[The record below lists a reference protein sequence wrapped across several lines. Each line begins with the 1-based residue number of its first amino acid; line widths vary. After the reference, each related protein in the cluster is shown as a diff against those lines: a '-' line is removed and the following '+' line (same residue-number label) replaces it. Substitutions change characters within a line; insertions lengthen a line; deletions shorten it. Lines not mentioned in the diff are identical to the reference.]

1 MPFHEVCQARQVHR
15 ALKAHQAH
23 QARMHV
29 KHTTTQAR
37 HIADSTVSQYLNP
50 IRDGHFRG

>member
-15 ALKAHQAH
+15 ARKAHQAH